1 MPPLQSARIAFH
13 LRKEHPMYIPEP
25 KKTPTGWRI
34 QLRINGQS
42 IPVMADTP
50 KECRRKAALFKAE
63 AQNTAKP
70 VKKCDLTLTQAIDAY
85 ISERNNT
92 LSPSTIR
99 GYRII
104 QKHRFSST
112 MNRPLCKISPT
123 EWRSILNDELSVAS
137 RKTVK
142 NGWGLVKSVLTAHG
156 ISVDDS
162 ILVSNPRKRRD
173 ANWLEPDEIKKF
185 VAAAADDP
193 LCVPMLLAL
202 MSMRMSE
209 IDALRWENIDP
220 NSDIIHTA
228 GARVLDE
235 NNEYVIKSEQK
246 NAESDRS
253 VPLLIPEL
261 RAAIRHDRKPE
272 GKVLTCSQAT
282 LRNAVSRVC
291 DRAGVKRVTVH
302 QLRHSFASLS
312 AHLRIPA
319 EISMEIGGWSNDK
332 IMKEIYTHIAR
343 SDIERYKNE
352 MWRFYNSS
360 E

>member
-1 MPPLQSARIAFH
+1 
-13 LRKEHPMYIPEP
+13 MYIPEP
-25 KKTPTGWRI
+25 KETPSGWRI

-42 IPVMADTP
+42 IPVLADTP
-50 KECRRKAALFKAE
+50 KECKRQAALIKAQ
-63 AQNTAKP
+63 AQAAGKP
-70 VKKCDLTLTQAIDAY
+70 VKKCDLTLSQAIDAY
-85 ISERNNT
+85 IAERSNT
-92 LSPSTIR
+92 LSPSTVR

-104 QKHRFSST
+104 QRTRFQST
-112 MNRPLCKISPT
+112 MPRVLSRISPS
-123 EWRSILNDELSVAS
+123 EWRGIVNDELGIVS

-142 NGWGLVKSVLTAHG
+142 NAWAFIKSVLSAQV
-156 ISVDDS
+156 IDVDNAVK
-162 ILVSNPRKRRD
+162 VSQPRKKRD

-202 MSMRMSE
+202 MSMRISE

-220 NSDIIHTA
+220 HADFIHTT
-228 GARVLDE
+228 GARIRNE
-235 NNEYVIKSEQK
+235 NNEYVLKAEQK
-246 NAESDRS
+246 NLESDRN

-261 RAAIRHDRKPE
+261 RAAILRDWKPE
-272 GKVLTCSQAT
+272 GKVLSVCQTT
-282 LRNAVSRVC
+282 LRCAVERTC
-291 DRAGVKRVTVH
+291 ARAGVRRVTVH

-319 EISMEIGGWSNDK
+319 EISMEIGGWNNDK

-352 MWRFYNSS
+352 MWKFYNDTSPQQS
-360 E
+360 DDT

>member
-1 MPPLQSARIAFH
+1 
-13 LRKEHPMYIPEP
+13 MYIPEP
-25 KKTPTGWRI
+25 KETPSGWRI

-42 IPVMADTP
+42 IPVIADTP
-50 KECRRKAALFKAE
+50 KDCKRQAARIKAE
-63 AQNTAKP
+63 AQASGRP
-70 VKKCDLTLTQAIDAY
+70 IKKCDLTLSQAIDAY
-85 ISERNNT
+85 IAERSNM
-92 LSPSTIR
+92 LSPSTVR

-104 QKHRFSST
+104 QRTRFQSVMPRTLSRI
-112 MNRPLCKISPT
+112 NPS
-123 EWRSILNDELSVAS
+123 EWLGIVNCELGLAS

-142 NGWGLVKSVLTAHG
+142 NSWAFIKSVLSAQG
-156 ISVDDS
+156 ISPDS
-162 ILVSNPRKRRD
+162 SIKVSEPRKKRS

-209 IDALRWENIDP
+209 IDALHWETIDP
-220 NSDIIHTA
+220 NADIIRTT
-228 GARVLDE
+228 GARVRDE
-235 NNEYVIKSEQK
+235 TNKYIIKADQK
-246 NAESDRS
+246 NRESDRM

-261 RAAIRHDRKPE
+261 RAAIRRDWKPE
-272 GKVLTCSQAT
+272 GKLLSVCQTT
-282 LRNAVSRVC
+282 LRDAVSRTC

-332 IMKEIYTHIAR
+332 IMIEIYTHIAR
-343 SDIERYKNE
+343 SDIERYKTE
-352 MWRFYNSS
+352 MWNFYNSK
-360 E
+360 

>member
-1 MPPLQSARIAFH
+1 
-13 LRKEHPMYIPEP
+13 MYIPEP
-25 KKTPTGWRI
+25 KETPSGWRI

-42 IPVMADTP
+42 IPVLADTP
-50 KECRRKAALFKAE
+50 KECKRQAALIKAQ
-63 AQNTAKP
+63 AQAAGKP
-70 VKKCDLTLTQAIDAY
+70 VKKCDLTLSQAIDAY
-85 ISERNNT
+85 IAERSNT
-92 LSPSTIR
+92 LSPSTVR

-104 QKHRFSST
+104 QRTRFQST
-112 MNRPLCKISPT
+112 MPRVLSRISPS
-123 EWRSILNDELSVAS
+123 EWRGIVNDELGIVS

-142 NGWGLVKSVLTAHG
+142 NAWAFIKSVLSAQG
-156 ISVDDS
+156 IDVDNAVK
-162 ILVSNPRKRRD
+162 VSQPRKKRD

-202 MSMRMSE
+202 MSMRISE

-220 NSDIIHTA
+220 HADFIHTT
-228 GARVLDE
+228 GARIRNE
-235 NNEYVIKSEQK
+235 NNEYVLKAEQK
-246 NAESDRS
+246 NVESDRN

-261 RAAIRHDRKPE
+261 RAAILRDWNPE
-272 GKVLTCSQAT
+272 GKVLSVSQTT
-282 LRNAVSRVC
+282 LRCAVERTC
-291 DRAGVKRVTVH
+291 ARAGVRRVTVH

-319 EISMEIGGWSNDK
+319 EISMEIGGWNNDK

-352 MWRFYNSS
+352 MWNFYNSTPAAPP
-360 E
+360 ENA

>member
-1 MPPLQSARIAFH
+1 
-13 LRKEHPMYIPEP
+13 MYIPEP
-25 KKTPTGWRI
+25 KETPSGWRI

-42 IPVMADTP
+42 IPVLADTP
-50 KECRRKAALFKAE
+50 KECKRQAALIKAQ
-63 AQNTAKP
+63 AQAAGKP
-70 VKKCDLTLTQAIDAY
+70 VKKCDLTLSQAIDAY
-85 ISERNNT
+85 IAERSNT
-92 LSPSTIR
+92 LSPSTVR

-104 QKHRFSST
+104 QRTRFQST
-112 MNRPLCKISPT
+112 MPRVLSRISPS
-123 EWRSILNDELSVAS
+123 EWRGIVNDELGIVS

-142 NGWGLVKSVLTAHG
+142 NAWAFIKSVLSAQG
-156 ISVDDS
+156 IDVDNAVK
-162 ILVSNPRKRRD
+162 VSQPRKKRD

-202 MSMRMSE
+202 MSMRISE

-220 NSDIIHTA
+220 HADFIHTT
-228 GARVLDE
+228 GARIRNE
-235 NNEYVIKSEQK
+235 NNEYVLKAEQK
-246 NAESDRS
+246 NLESDRN

-261 RAAIRHDRKPE
+261 RAAILRDWKPE
-272 GKVLTCSQAT
+272 GKVLSVCQTT
-282 LRNAVSRVC
+282 LRCAVERTC
-291 DRAGVKRVTVH
+291 ARAGVKRVTVH

-319 EISMEIGGWSNDK
+319 EISMEIGGWNNDK

-352 MWRFYNSS
+352 MWNFYNSTPAAPP
-360 E
+360 ENA

>member
-1 MPPLQSARIAFH
+1 
-13 LRKEHPMYIPEP
+13 MYIPEP
-25 KKTPTGWRI
+25 KETPSGWRI

-42 IPVMADTP
+42 IPVLADTP
-50 KECRRKAALFKAE
+50 KECKRQAALIKAQ
-63 AQNTAKP
+63 AQAAGKP
-70 VKKCDLTLTQAIDAY
+70 VKKCDLTLSQAIDAY
-85 ISERNNT
+85 IAERSNT
-92 LSPSTIR
+92 LSPSTVR

-104 QKHRFSST
+104 QRTRFQST
-112 MNRPLCKISPT
+112 MPRVLSRISPS
-123 EWRSILNDELSVAS
+123 EWRGIVNDELGIVS

-142 NGWGLVKSVLTAHG
+142 NAWAFIKSVLSAQG
-156 ISVDDS
+156 IDVDNAVK
-162 ILVSNPRKRRD
+162 VSQPRKKRD

-202 MSMRMSE
+202 MSMRISE

-220 NSDIIHTA
+220 HADFIHTT
-228 GARVLDE
+228 GARIRNE
-235 NNEYVIKSEQK
+235 NNEYVLKAEQK
-246 NAESDRS
+246 NLESDRN

-261 RAAIRHDRKPE
+261 RAAILRDWKPE
-272 GKVLTCSQAT
+272 GKVLSVSQTT
-282 LRNAVSRVC
+282 LRCAVERTC
-291 DRAGVKRVTVH
+291 ARAGVRRVTVH

-319 EISMEIGGWSNDK
+319 EISMEIGGWNNDK

-352 MWRFYNSS
+352 MWNFYNSTPAAPP
-360 E
+360 ENA

>member
-1 MPPLQSARIAFH
+1 
-13 LRKEHPMYIPEP
+13 MYIPEP
-25 KKTPTGWRI
+25 KETPSGWRI

-42 IPVMADTP
+42 IPVLADTP
-50 KECRRKAALFKAE
+50 KECKRQAALIKAQ
-63 AQNTAKP
+63 AQAAGKP
-70 VKKCDLTLTQAIDAY
+70 VKKCDLTLSQAIDAY
-85 ISERNNT
+85 IAERSNT
-92 LSPSTIR
+92 LSPSTVR

-104 QKHRFSST
+104 QRTRFQST
-112 MNRPLCKISPT
+112 MPRVLSRISPS
-123 EWRSILNDELSVAS
+123 EWRGIVNDELGIVS

-142 NGWGLVKSVLTAHG
+142 NAWAFIKSVLSAQG
-156 ISVDDS
+156 IDVDNAVK
-162 ILVSNPRKRRD
+162 VSQPRKKRD

-202 MSMRMSE
+202 MSMRISE

-220 NSDIIHTA
+220 HADFIHTT
-228 GARVLDE
+228 GARIRNE
-235 NNEYVIKSEQK
+235 NNEYVLKAEQK
-246 NAESDRS
+246 NLESDRN

-261 RAAIRHDRKPE
+261 RAAILRDWNPE
-272 GKVLTCSQAT
+272 GKVLSVCQTT
-282 LRNAVSRVC
+282 LRCAVERTC
-291 DRAGVKRVTVH
+291 ARAGVKRVTVH

-319 EISMEIGGWSNDK
+319 EISMEIGGWNNDK

-352 MWRFYNSS
+352 MWNFYNSTPAAPP
-360 E
+360 ENA

>member
-1 MPPLQSARIAFH
+1 
-13 LRKEHPMYIPEP
+13 MYIPEP
-25 KKTPTGWRI
+25 KEPPSGWRI

-42 IPVMADTP
+42 IPVLADTP
-50 KECRRKAALFKAE
+50 KECKRQAALIKAQ
-63 AQNTAKP
+63 AQAAGKP
-70 VKKCDLTLTQAIDAY
+70 VKKCDLTLSQAIDAY
-85 ISERNNT
+85 IAERSNT
-92 LSPSTIR
+92 LSPSTVR

-104 QKHRFSST
+104 QRTRFQST
-112 MNRPLCKISPT
+112 MPRVLSRISPS
-123 EWRSILNDELSVAS
+123 EWRGIVNDELGIVS

-142 NGWGLVKSVLTAHG
+142 NAWAFIKSVLSAQG
-156 ISVDDS
+156 IDVDNAVK
-162 ILVSNPRKRRD
+162 VSQPRKKRD

-202 MSMRMSE
+202 MSMRISE

-220 NSDIIHTA
+220 HADFIHTT
-228 GARVLDE
+228 GARIRNE
-235 NNEYVIKSEQK
+235 NNEYVLKAEQK
-246 NAESDRS
+246 NLESDRN

-261 RAAIRHDRKPE
+261 RAAILRDWKPE
-272 GKVLTCSQAT
+272 GKVLSVCQTT
-282 LRNAVSRVC
+282 LRCAVERTC
-291 DRAGVKRVTVH
+291 ARAGVRRVTVH

-319 EISMEIGGWSNDK
+319 EISMEIGGWNNDK

-352 MWRFYNSS
+352 MWKFYNDTSPQQS
-360 E
+360 DDT

>member
-1 MPPLQSARIAFH
+1 
-13 LRKEHPMYIPEP
+13 MYIPEP
-25 KKTPTGWRI
+25 KETPSGWRI

-42 IPVMADTP
+42 IPVLADTP
-50 KECRRKAALFKAE
+50 KECKRQAALIKAQ
-63 AQNTAKP
+63 AQAAGKP
-70 VKKCDLTLTQAIDAY
+70 VKKCDLTLSQAIDAY
-85 ISERNNT
+85 IAERSNT
-92 LSPSTIR
+92 LSPSTVR

-104 QKHRFSST
+104 QRTRFQST
-112 MNRPLCKISPT
+112 MPRVLSRISPS
-123 EWRSILNDELSVAS
+123 EWRGIVNDELGIVS

-142 NGWGLVKSVLTAHG
+142 NAWAFIKSVLSAQG
-156 ISVDDS
+156 IDVDNAVK
-162 ILVSNPRKRRD
+162 VSQPRKKRD

-202 MSMRMSE
+202 MSMRISE

-220 NSDIIHTA
+220 HADFIHTT
-228 GARVLDE
+228 GARIRNE
-235 NNEYVIKSEQK
+235 NNEYVLKAEQK
-246 NAESDRS
+246 NVESDRN

-261 RAAIRHDRKPE
+261 RAAILRDWKPE
-272 GKVLTCSQAT
+272 GKVLSVCQTT
-282 LRNAVSRVC
+282 LRRAVERTC

-319 EISMEIGGWSNDK
+319 EISMEIGGWNNDK

-352 MWRFYNSS
+352 MWNFYNSTPAAPS
-360 E
+360 ENA

>member
-1 MPPLQSARIAFH
+1 M
-13 LRKEHPMYIPEP
+13 EIPEP

-42 IPVMADTP
+42 IPIMADTP
-50 KECRRKAALFKAE
+50 KECRRKAALVKAE
-63 AQNTAKP
+63 AQNSAKP

-85 ISERNNT
+85 ISERSNT

>member
-1 MPPLQSARIAFH
+1 
-13 LRKEHPMYIPEP
+13 MYIPEP
-25 KKTPTGWRI
+25 KETPSGWRI

-42 IPVMADTP
+42 IPVLADTP
-50 KECRRKAALFKAE
+50 KECKRQAALIKAQ
-63 AQNTAKP
+63 AQAAGKP
-70 VKKCDLTLTQAIDAY
+70 VKKCDLTLSHAIDAY
-85 ISERNNT
+85 IAERSNT
-92 LSPSTIR
+92 LSPSTVR

-104 QKHRFSST
+104 QRTRFQST
-112 MNRPLCKISPT
+112 MPRVLSRISPS
-123 EWRSILNDELSVAS
+123 EWRGIVNDELGIVS

-142 NGWGLVKSVLTAHG
+142 NAWAFIKSVLSAQG
-156 ISVDDS
+156 IDVDNAVK
-162 ILVSNPRKRRD
+162 VSQPRKKRD

-202 MSMRMSE
+202 MSMRISE

-220 NSDIIHTA
+220 HADFIHTT
-228 GARVLDE
+228 GARIRNE
-235 NNEYVIKSEQK
+235 NNEYVLKAEQK
-246 NAESDRS
+246 NLESDRN

-261 RAAIRHDRKPE
+261 RAAILRDWKPE
-272 GKVLTCSQAT
+272 GKVLSVCQTT
-282 LRNAVSRVC
+282 LRCAVERTC
-291 DRAGVKRVTVH
+291 ARAGVRRVTVH

-319 EISMEIGGWSNDK
+319 EISMEIGGWNNDK

-352 MWRFYNSS
+352 MWNFYNSTPAAPP
-360 E
+360 ENA

>member
-1 MPPLQSARIAFH
+1 
-13 LRKEHPMYIPEP
+13 MYIPEP
-25 KKTPTGWRI
+25 KETPSGWRI

-42 IPVMADTP
+42 IPVLADTP
-50 KECRRKAALFKAE
+50 KECKRQAALIKAQ
-63 AQNTAKP
+63 AQAAGKP
-70 VKKCDLTLTQAIDAY
+70 VKKCDLTLSQAIDAY
-85 ISERNNT
+85 IAERSNT
-92 LSPSTIR
+92 LSPSTVR

-104 QKHRFSST
+104 QRTRFQST
-112 MNRPLCKISPT
+112 MPRVLSRISPS
-123 EWRSILNDELSVAS
+123 EWRGIVNDELGIVS

-142 NGWGLVKSVLTAHG
+142 NAWTFIKSVLSAQG
-156 ISVDDS
+156 IDVDNAVK
-162 ILVSNPRKRRD
+162 VSQPRKKRD

-202 MSMRMSE
+202 MSMRISE

-220 NSDIIHTA
+220 HADFIHTT
-228 GARVLDE
+228 GARIRNE
-235 NNEYVIKSEQK
+235 NNEYVLKAEQK
-246 NAESDRS
+246 NLESDRN

-261 RAAIRHDRKPE
+261 RAAILRDWKPE
-272 GKVLTCSQAT
+272 GKVLSVCQTT
-282 LRNAVSRVC
+282 LRCAVERTC
-291 DRAGVKRVTVH
+291 ARAGVKRVTVH

-319 EISMEIGGWSNDK
+319 EISMEIGGWNNDK

-352 MWRFYNSS
+352 MWNFYNSTPAAPP
-360 E
+360 ENA

>member
-1 MPPLQSARIAFH
+1 
-13 LRKEHPMYIPEP
+13 MYIPEP
-25 KKTPTGWRI
+25 KKTATGWRI

-42 IPVMADTP
+42 IPVLADTP
-50 KECRRKAALFKAE
+50 KECKRQAALLKSQ
-63 AQNTAKP
+63 AQAAARP
-70 VKKCDLTLTQAIDAY
+70 VKKCDLTLSQAIDAY
-85 ISERNNT
+85 IDERSNT

-104 QKHRFSST
+104 QRTRFQST
-112 MNRPLCKISPT
+112 MPRVISRISPS
-123 EWRSILNDELSVAS
+123 EWRSIVNDELGIVS

-142 NGWGLVKSVLTAHG
+142 NSWAFVKSVLAAQG
-156 ISVDDS
+156 VDVDASVK
-162 ILVSNPRKRRD
+162 VAPPRKKRE

-185 VAAAADDP
+185 VAAAKDDP

-209 IDALRWENIDP
+209 IDALRWEDIDP
-220 NSDIIHTA
+220 NADFVRTC
-228 GARVLDE
+228 GARVRNE
-235 NNEYVIKSEQK
+235 NNEYVLKTDQK
-246 NAESDRS
+246 NLESDRT

-261 RAAIRHDRKPE
+261 RAAIRRDWKPE
-272 GKVLTCSQAT
+272 GKVLFAGQTTFRQAVKRTC
-282 LRNAVSRVC
+282 
-291 DRAGVKRVTVH
+291 DKAGVKRVTVH

-332 IMKEIYTHIAR
+332 IMKEVYTHIAR

-352 MWRFYNSS
+352 MWKFYNAPSAARA
-360 E
+360 ENA

>member
-1 MPPLQSARIAFH
+1 MH
-13 LRKEHPMYIPEP
+13 IPEP
-25 KKTPTGWRI
+25 KKTATGWRI

-42 IPVMADTP
+42 IPVNADTP
-50 KECRRKAALFKAE
+50 KECKRQAALLKSQ
-63 AQNTAKP
+63 AQAAAKP

-85 ISERNNT
+85 IDERSNT

-104 QKHRFSST
+104 QRTRFQST
-112 MNRPLCKISPT
+112 MPRMISRISPS
-123 EWRSILNDELSVAS
+123 EWRGIVNDELGIVS

-142 NGWGLVKSVLTAHG
+142 NSWAFVKSVLAAQG
-156 ISVDDS
+156 VDVDAA
-162 ILVSNPRKRRD
+162 VKVAPPRKKRE

-185 VAAAADDP
+185 VAAAKDDP

-202 MSMRMSE
+202 MSMRISE
-209 IDALRWENIDP
+209 IDALFWENIDP
-220 NSDIIHTA
+220 NADIISTS

-235 NNEYVIKSEQK
+235 NNEYVLKPEQK
-246 NAESDRS
+246 NLASDRTI
-253 VPLLIPEL
+253 PLLIPEL
-261 RAAIRHDRKPE
+261 RAAIRRDWKPE
-272 GKVLTCSQAT
+272 GKVLPCSQAT
-282 LRNAVSRVC
+282 LRNAVSRTC

-312 AHLRIPA
+312 AHLRIPV

-332 IMKEIYTHIAR
+332 TMKEIYTHIAS

-352 MWRFYNSS
+352 MWRFYNFAD
-360 E
+360 

>member
-1 MPPLQSARIAFH
+1 MH
-13 LRKEHPMYIPEP
+13 VPEP
-25 KKTPTGWRI
+25 KKTPSGWRI
-34 QLRINGQS
+34 QLRIGGQS
-42 IPVMADTP
+42 IPVTADTP
-50 KECRRKAALFKAE
+50 KECKRQAALIKAE
-63 AQNTAKP
+63 AQAAAKP
-70 VKKCDLTLTQAIDAY
+70 VKKCSLTLSQAIDAY
-85 ISERNNT
+85 IAERCNI
-92 LSPSTIR
+92 LSPSTLR

-112 MNRPLCKISPT
+112 MNRPLFKISPS
-123 EWRSILNDELSVAS
+123 EWRSILNDELSIAS

-156 ISVDDS
+156 ISVDDG

-202 MSMRMSE
+202 MSMRISE
-209 IDALRWENIDP
+209 IDALRWENIP
-220 NSDIIHTA
+220 PHSEFISTS

-235 NNEYVIKSEQK
+235 NNEYVLKAEQK
-246 NAESDRS
+246 NLESDRT

-261 RAAIRHDRKPE
+261 RAAIRRDWKPE
-272 GKVLTCSQAT
+272 GKVLPCSQAT
-282 LRNAVSRVC
+282 LRNAVSRTC
-291 DRAGVKRVTVH
+291 DRAGVRRVTVH

-352 MWRFYNSS
+352 MWKFYNSS

>member
-1 MPPLQSARIAFH
+1 
-13 LRKEHPMYIPEP
+13 MYIPEP
-25 KKTPTGWRI
+25 KETPSGWRI

-42 IPVMADTP
+42 IPVLADTP
-50 KECRRKAALFKAE
+50 KECKRQAALIKAQ
-63 AQNTAKP
+63 AQAAGKP
-70 VKKCDLTLTQAIDAY
+70 VKKCDLTLSQAIDAY
-85 ISERNNT
+85 IAERSNT
-92 LSPSTIR
+92 LSPSTVR

-104 QKHRFSST
+104 QRTRFQST
-112 MNRPLCKISPT
+112 MSRVLSRISPS
-123 EWRSILNDELSVAS
+123 EWRGIVNDELGIVS

-142 NGWGLVKSVLTAHG
+142 NAWAFIKSVLSAQG
-156 ISVDDS
+156 IDVDNAVK
-162 ILVSNPRKRRD
+162 VSQPRKKRD

-202 MSMRMSE
+202 MSMRISE

-220 NSDIIHTA
+220 HADFIHTT
-228 GARVLDE
+228 GARIRNE
-235 NNEYVIKSEQK
+235 NNEYVLKAEQK
-246 NAESDRS
+246 NLESDRN

-261 RAAIRHDRKPE
+261 RAAIIRDWKPE
-272 GKVLTCSQAT
+272 GKVLSVCQTT
-282 LRNAVSRVC
+282 LRCAVERTC
-291 DRAGVKRVTVH
+291 ARAGVKRVTVH

-319 EISMEIGGWSNDK
+319 EISMEIGGWNNDK

-352 MWRFYNSS
+352 MWKFYNNTSS
-360 E
+360 QQSDDT

>member
-1 MPPLQSARIAFH
+1 
-13 LRKEHPMYIPEP
+13 MYIPEP
-25 KKTPTGWRI
+25 KETPSGWRI

-42 IPVMADTP
+42 IPVLADTP
-50 KECRRKAALFKAE
+50 KECKRQAALIKAQ
-63 AQNTAKP
+63 AQAAGKP
-70 VKKCDLTLTQAIDAY
+70 VKKCDLTLSQAIDAY
-85 ISERNNT
+85 IAERSNT
-92 LSPSTIR
+92 LSPSTVR

-104 QKHRFSST
+104 QRTRFQST
-112 MNRPLCKISPT
+112 MPRVLSRISPS
-123 EWRSILNDELSVAS
+123 EWRGIVNDELGIVS

-142 NGWGLVKSVLTAHG
+142 NAWAFIKSVLSAQG
-156 ISVDDS
+156 IDVDNAVK
-162 ILVSNPRKRRD
+162 VSQPRKKRD

-202 MSMRMSE
+202 MSMRISE

-220 NSDIIHTA
+220 LADFIHTT
-228 GARVLDE
+228 GARIRNE
-235 NNEYVIKSEQK
+235 NNEYVLKAEQK
-246 NAESDRS
+246 NVESDRN

-261 RAAIRHDRKPE
+261 RAAILRDWKPE
-272 GKVLTCSQAT
+272 GKVLSVSQTT
-282 LRNAVSRVC
+282 LRCAVERTC
-291 DRAGVKRVTVH
+291 ARAGVKRVTVH

-319 EISMEIGGWSNDK
+319 EISMEIGGWNNDK

-352 MWRFYNSS
+352 MWNFYNSTPAAPP
-360 E
+360 ENA